1 MNRSKK
7 FVLFLSM
14 AVMLFYIANWTSTAG
29 ASKQESAMLNSEE
42 GEIRS
47 IINAY
52 FEIRYRAFNTL
63 QLEGFGDLIS
73 DRPEAVAFLDAELDK
88 LAVEIKH
95 AELNR
100 LRYVDYEFF
109 LDFKDISTDDTTQTA
124 TVSVRHD
131 VIYQLSVELDP
142 VNPIVSHAYNLDH
155 TILLRQEQGQWKIT
169 SDNYTDYLWRMLRQ
183 TGIST
188 DELLRDM
195 KASPLPVLRNSSLQ
209 AEFSCN
215 LPADVSTHPYDRQG
229 AVDYALAHIRRADY
243 NPNYPDYNGD
253 PNQPWGDCTNFISQ
267 AFYEGGG
274 VSMAVCGEP
283 NSNPYCAEGP
293 GGNLG
298 WLYIH
303 ENFRAS
309 AWSDVGKLHE
319 FILDPIATQSAGWPE
334 GPEGCEVSIDQLAPG
349 DVIQYK
355 WDTDEIWD
363 HAVIVVDTIGGI
375 PYVAS
380 HSDDAGP
387 VPYTG
392 SEYFSNFEAIRYIHI
407 ERSDGNAPVTSTP
420 TATPSPIATATFTPI
435 PVTPTATLIT
445 GVLTC
450 NTVAAGVTC
459 ANHGSY
465 LDYNI
470 NINVTG
476 LTGGATAYNIP
487 IGTYKRSTSGGY
499 MGMMSDFVHSETS
512 YYSQNSV
519 FSMVRIQPF
528 DAARVDYASFTSGAG
543 TYVQVTNSVNDWR
556 FIGGTGN
563 YPNTLSVR
571 GDVNW
576 PITGYSIVGHIYL
589 YSNQNFVIVSTPTVT
604 PTGATETALPP
615 TPCSNS
621 CRWGNQCSANSQP
634 ASAKVASLAQGYVSI
649 IGNLDRIT
657 DQAAL
662 LYRVRDEILNTT
674 EEGQRYKGL
683 YYEHSAE
690 IAAIMISHPE
700 IDEQGLDVI
709 DAFTPNLQALL
720 DGQGGTVTITTEQ
733 VQQAQAFLDVILP
746 YASPRLQEAILNERE
761 LQPLEQLSGMTM
773 AEAWE
778 EINSIATPTPTNTL
792 TSTATLTS
800 TPTATPTNTP
810 TSTATHI
817 LHSFSGFFAPVDN
830 QPTLNVV
837 KAGSG
842 VPIKFS
848 LNGYQGLNIFANGYP
863 ASTTVTCGSAVEGAI
878 EQTVTAGAS
887 SLSYDAAADQYVY
900 TWKTDK
906 AWVDTCRILIIK
918 LDNGTYHRAN
928 FKFK

>member
-1 MNRSKK
+1 MNLKYSILK
-7 FVLFLSM
+7 FFVIPSTIVLFLIGSNGVANASVERKIGSSWM
-14 AVMLFYIANWTSTAG
+14 EYRDLKHGFGFAIPSDWNVYPASGNGKFTVTTIMNYSGDFARSNSEGNFWGTGAMKIDFYVIQEIDPNESLTDATLPIIAGELNKVIRVEEQIINEHPAILLFSQRKDITFGTEISETVAFRLSPDKILLVAVIPTNTKSNADVQAI
-29 ASKQESAMLNSEE
+29 LNSIAITPDETVKIPSTTPSPALTSNQSLRVANGGAALEIHPCDWGNEVGDSPIELFMPFSEGTTWTVGGEGSYYGDYAHIGNDYYATDWNRYLSGYMEDLGEAVYPVAPGTVIYIGTDTDVNGGYGHYVKIEHEQNVVTRYAHLLEE
-42 GEIRS
+42 PNYIS
-47 IINAY
+47 V
-52 FEIRYRAFNTL
+52 
-63 QLEGFGDLIS
+63 GDLVGINTTIGQLGS
-73 DRPEAVAFLDAELDK
+73 SGNS
-88 LAVEIKH
+88 VESH
-95 AELNR
+95 LH
-100 LRYVDYEFF
+100 LSFYVD
-109 LDFKDISTDDTTQTA
+109 
-124 TVSVRHD
+124 
-131 VIYQLSVELDP
+131 
-142 VNPIVSHAYNLDH
+142 
-155 TILLRQEQGQWKIT
+155 
-169 SDNYTDYLWRMLRQ
+169 
-183 TGIST
+183 GISQQGIAPS
-188 DELLRDM
+188 RRP
-195 KASPLPVLRNSSLQ
+195 SPMW
-209 AEFSCN
+209 
-215 LPADVSTHPYDRQG
+215 T
-229 AVDYALAHIRRADY
+229 
-243 NPNYPDYNGD
+243 
-253 PNQPWGDCTNFISQ
+253 TT
-267 AFYEGGG
+267 
-274 VSMAVCGEP
+274 
-283 NSNPYCAEGP
+283 
-293 GGNLG
+293 G
-298 WLYIH
+298 W
-303 ENFRAS
+303 
-309 AWSDVGKLHE
+309 
-319 FILDPIATQSAGWPE
+319 
-334 GPEGCEVSIDQLAPG
+334 
-349 DVIQYK
+349 
-355 WDTDEIWD
+355 WDLCD
-363 HAVIVVDTIGGI
+363 
-375 PYVAS
+375 
-380 HSDDAGP
+380 
-387 VPYTG
+387 
-392 SEYFSNFEAIRYIHI
+392 SESRTVTKN
-407 ERSDGNAPVTSTP
+407 TSTP
-420 TATPSPIATATFTPI
+420 TPTITASPTATATFTPI
-435 PVTPTATLIT
+435 PATPTLIT

-450 NTVAAGVTC
+450 NTVVVGVTC

-512 YYSQNSV
+512 YYSPNSV

-563 YPNTLSVR
+563 YPNTLSIR

-674 EEGQRYKGL
+674 EEGQRYKDL

-733 VQQAQAFLDVILP
+733 VQQAQTFLDVILP
-746 YASPRLQEAILNERE
+746 YASPQLQEAILNERE

-810 TSTATHI
+810 NSTATHI

-863 ASTTVTCGSAVEGAI
+863 ASATVTCGSAVEGAI

-918 LDNGTYHRAN
+918 LDDGTYHRAN